1 MKKNKY
7 SLSLSLKF
15 LCRVVLMTVLG
26 TSFLCFSV
34 KGDPVEPRRVTL
46 NLKEVSLSTLFQE
59 RNRRRI
65 NFFITT
71 RRKNRWEKFL
81 SP

>member
-1 MKKNKY
+1 
-7 SLSLSLKF
+7 
-15 LCRVVLMTVLG
+15 MTVLG

-59 RNRRRI
+59 I
-65 NFFITT
+65 KKQTSYKFFITT

>member
-34 KGDPVEPRRVTL
+34 KGDPVEPGG
-46 NLKEVSLSTLFQE
+46 
-59 RNRRRI
+59 
-65 NFFITT
+65 
-71 RRKNRWEKFL
+71 
-81 SP
+81 